1 MVRAEEEEEKTI
13 DTEKEKIAIERLRA
27 FEPEDGY
34 YLAYSGGKDSDCIKI
49 LAYLAGVNFE
59 AVHNLTTVDAPETV
73 YYIRSQE
80 DVRIDKPKKSMWQ
93 LIVDKGLPPTRIIRY
108 CCEELKE
115 RGGKG
120 KVVVTGVRW
129 SESAKRK
136 ESAGLVKIIG
146 KPKTTQKAADG
157 NQLDYRISKMG
168 GLILNDDNDET
179 RRFVEHC
186 YRTRKTM
193 VNPIVDWSDKDVW
206 EFLKHYGC
214 DSNPLYQCGFKRIG
228 CIGCPMANKHR
239 YFEFERYPRYK
250 ALYIKTFDRMLKA
263 REAKGLINRVGWQ
276 TGKDV
281 FKWWMGED
289 PLQLTFEELEELNN
303 V

>member
-1 MVRAEEEEEKTI
+1 MIKI
-13 DTEKEKIAIERLRA
+13 DTEKVKIAIERLRA

-49 LAYLAGVNFE
+49 LAYLACVKFE
-59 AVHNLTTVDAPETV
+59 AVHNLTTVDAPET
-73 YYIRSQE
+73 YRYIRSQK
-80 DVRIDKPKKSMWQ
+80 DVRIDKPEINMFK
-93 LIVDKGLPPTRIIRY
+93 LIEVKMFPPTRISRY
-108 CCEELKE
+108 CCEVLKE

-129 SESAKRK
+129 AESSKRK

-146 KPKTTQKAADG
+146 KPKTTQKAADE

-168 GLILNDDNDET
+168 GLILNDDNDEN

-186 YRTRKTM
+186 YRTRKTLI
-193 VNPIVDWSDKDVW
+193 NPIVDWSDDDVW
-206 EFLKHYGC
+206 KFLKHYGC

-228 CIGCPMANKHR
+228 CIGCPMANKYR
-239 YFEFERYPRYK
+239 YFEFERYPKYK
-250 ALYIKTFDRMLKA
+250 DLYIKAFDRMLKA
-263 REAKGLINRVGWQ
+263 REEKGLTNRVFWQ

-303 V
+303 EQVY